1 MIPNDCHREPVV
13 FKQVK
18 RRLFVAPYLTA
29 LQTPG
34 IDPPLA
40 LYLVKRPIASKVYSK
55 RHCAPKRYTQMQTL
69 KFFFLFLQVTMTTI
83 GYGDKVP
90 QTTAG
95 KLVAACFSI
104 FAISFFALPAVG
116 VSNVETITHNGIC
129 AEVI

>member
-1 MIPNDCHREPVV
+1 
-13 FKQVK
+13 
-18 RRLFVAPYLTA
+18 
-29 LQTPG
+29 
-34 IDPPLA
+34 
-40 LYLVKRPIASKVYSK
+40 
-55 RHCAPKRYTQMQTL
+55 
-69 KFFFLFLQVTMTTI
+69 MTTI